1 MYVLLWVCSCGTSSS
16 WVRKEHI
23 RIAGDLNNRNILEY
37 VVKLMLF
44 ATDTG
49 SIKLVASAGSSLECA
64 IGYKMSCQQNLFF
77 KSDCDCD

>member
-1 MYVLLWVCSCGTSSS
+1 MLHIHVKCMCCYESAVACGSGS

-23 RIAGDLNNRNILEY
+23 RIAGDLNNRNILEF

-49 SIKLVASAGSSLECA
+49 SIELVASAGSSWECA
-64 IGYKMSCQQNLFF
+64 IG
-77 KSDCDCD
+77 